1 MWWTFQTD
9 CIHPPEWVI
18 IECFPLLH
26 ILSRPFVIPFF
37 SFFYLSVCGPFSR
50 TKNKRCREF
59 RSRVSFVFASAVRRW
74 MCVLQGQ
81 WCVCKSMPQS
91 SVHFSLLLLLFSLS
105 VIFFFFLTTGFSLWT
120 PRRTEP
126 FPPQRFGSHL
136 LYPLRTTVSARALIH
151 RVTSSLMGETTAE
164 TKGPKS
170 SPLVKTDKGGIH
182 LSFYYR
188 DSYIGKS

>member
-105 VIFFFFLTTGFSLWT
+105 VIFFFFFNDRIFLVNASPNRAVSTSTVWVSSSLSA
-120 PRRTEP
+120 PDHR
-126 FPPQRFGSHL
+126 
-136 LYPLRTTVSARALIH
+136 LRTRFDSSRHQLIN
-151 RVTSSLMGETTAE
+151 
-164 TKGPKS
+164 
-170 SPLVKTDKGGIH
+170 GGNNC
-182 LSFYYR
+182 R
-188 DSYIGKS
+188 N